1 MDKDFFIC
9 EFDSLDRFHNLKIV
23 SQEDQRIDL
32 AYEQCSYAS
41 ESNLDRLGP
50 AITPT
55 SPKRTTD
62 RTPTIVAERLPPPK
76 AKVKNG
82 K

>member
-1 MDKDFFIC
+1 ML
-9 EFDSLDRFHNLKIV
+9 DS
-23 SQEDQRIDL
+23 
-32 AYEQCSYAS
+32 
-41 ESNLDRLGP
+41 LDRLGP

-55 SPKRTTD
+55 SPKRTRDT
-62 RTPTIVAERLPPPK
+62 TPTIVAERLPPPK